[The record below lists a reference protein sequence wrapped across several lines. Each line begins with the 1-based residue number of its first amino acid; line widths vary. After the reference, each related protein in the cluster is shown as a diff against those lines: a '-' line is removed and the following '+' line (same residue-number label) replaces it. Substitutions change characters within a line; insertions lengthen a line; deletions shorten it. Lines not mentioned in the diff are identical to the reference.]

1 MNPLSQSAPH
11 TELVD
16 WSPYPVLF
24 LALAIALML
33 YPLHVGSF
41 GTLDFIQYWTAW
53 DLMSQGKNPYDST
66 LLSEAQVALTSGAA
80 PLVYSWNPPWTYT
93 LLAPFLA
100 LPFCGAA
107 TTWLVF
113 EIGALLFIAA
123 KTPQALKIPSL
134 GPVWSAVAI
143 LAFLPTLYT
152 LRYGQLG
159 ILFALSL
166 TCFLLALDKSNYRL
180 AGLSLL
186 PLSAKPHLIMLCI
199 IPGVVWLFQLPR
211 AAKRDFLVGAIGG
224 SVMLFS
230 LTLVIAPLSF
240 QWWIESMTSDA
251 TSTSGIVPFQNW
263 MAHTT
268 VTGIRIL
275 AIALTGHN
283 PSWPLVGI
291 PLLSCVATA
300 IYFFGRRPTIRWHT
314 ILPPILC
321 LSLATASY
329 GWVFDQTVLASCQYL
344 LFAHALSRSRGTLR
358 YVIFVAAISVQAI
371 PLALT
376 ATSIIFFRYFF
387 LLPWIYLALLIAIS
401 TRKDE
406 PNKVASTV
414 AADESVVRT

>member
-1 MNPLSQSAPH
+1 MNPSAQSAPH
-11 TELVD
+11 TEVVD

-24 LALAIALML
+24 LALALALVL
-33 YPLHVGSF
+33 FPLHAGSF

-53 DLMSQGKNPYDST
+53 DLMCQGKNPYDST
-66 LLSEAQVALTSGAA
+66 LLSEAQVALTSGAT

-100 LPFCGAA
+100 LPFSKSA
-107 TTWLVF
+107 TTWLIF
-113 EIGALLFIAA
+113 EIGALLFITA
-123 KTPQALKIPSL
+123 KTPQAFKIPSL

-186 PLSAKPHLIMLCI
+186 PLSAKPHLFMLCI

-211 AAKRDFLVGAIGG
+211 AAKREFLVGVIGG
-224 SVMLFS
+224 IVMLFS
-230 LTLVIAPLSF
+230 LTLVIAPLTF
-240 QWWIESMTSDA
+240 QWWIESMTADV

-275 AIALTGHN
+275 AIALTGDN
-283 PSWPLVGI
+283 PSWPLVVI
-291 PLLSCVATA
+291 PLLSCMATS
-300 IYFFGRRPTIRWHT
+300 IYFFVRRPTIRWNT
-314 ILPPILC
+314 ILLPILC

-344 LFAHALSRSRGTLR
+344 LFAHALSRSRAALR
-358 YVIFVAAISVQAI
+358 YVIIVVTISVQAI

-376 ATSIIFFRYFF
+376 ATSIMFFHYFF
-387 LLPWIYLALLIAIS
+387 LLPWIYLALLFAIFALKDKPNHEATIA
-401 TRKDE
+401 
-406 PNKVASTV
+406 
-414 AADESVVRT
+414 AADVSVIRS